1 MKKIAALMLL
11 LACVFQAGA
20 HAAVLRPSVTSFKD
34 AEAACKGTL
43 GSITFA
49 MGHARAHA
57 AAGVTLTEQPAS
69 ISGIST
75 MTFSNKANGKRATV
89 TVNGHNG
96 SVSGKHVTVK
106 TNRTIACINA
116 D

>member
-1 MKKIAALMLL
+1 MRKIAALMLL
-11 LACVFQAGA
+11 LAFVSQAAA
-20 HAAVLRPSVTSFKD
+20 HAAVLRPSITSFKD
-34 AEAACKGTL
+34 AQAVCKGTL

-96 SVSGKHVTVK
+96 SVSGKNVTLK
-106 TNRTIACINA
+106 MNRTIACVNA
-116 D
+116 E